1 MRKIFSLQMLMVLAL
16 TASSVQADTITLKN
30 GSVIKG
36 KVSSFADDQFV
47 ILLNTGSSGNRSKA
61 MIYAGDIAKIDFEA
75 ATAGDMQ
82 PEETMASSN
91 PPPTVKETP
100 KEASTKPAK
109 ESQPPVDPSL
119 KNTKNTKKPEVKREP
134 EPKREEVVETPPI
147 EKTPQPEVTTPEIP
161 KVDPKKANVKTQTVE
176 VGAKRD
182 WTSTGLIV
190 KKGDKI
196 RITATGTINID
207 PAGEASG
214 PEGLDTPDT
223 RKLMADKPTGA
234 LIGVIGADNDDFLFI
249 GRAAEFTATRD
260 GLLFL
265 SVNEGTLSDNSGAYK
280 AVIEIQSP
288 TRPTRQ

>member
-1 MRKIFSLQMLMVLAL
+1 MRKIFSLHLLMVLAL
-16 TASSVQADTITLKN
+16 AASSVQADTITLKN

-75 ATAGDMQ
+75 TAASEAQ
-82 PEETMASSN
+82 PEEIATSSA
-91 PPPTVKETP
+91 PTTITPSRET
-100 KEASTKPAK
+100 STKPAK
-109 ESQPPVDPSL
+109 ETQPPVDPSL

-134 EPKREEVVETPPI
+134 EPKREEVTTETAPV

-161 KVDPKKANVKTQTVE
+161 KVDPKKTSVKTQTVE
-176 VGAKRD
+176 VGGKRD
-182 WTSTGLIV
+182 WTSTGLII

-196 RITATGTINID
+196 RITATGSINID

-214 PEGLDTPDT
+214 PEGVDTPDS

-249 GRAAEFTATRD
+249 GRATEFTATRE

-265 SVNEGTLSDNSGAYK
+265 SVNEGTLSDNSGSYK